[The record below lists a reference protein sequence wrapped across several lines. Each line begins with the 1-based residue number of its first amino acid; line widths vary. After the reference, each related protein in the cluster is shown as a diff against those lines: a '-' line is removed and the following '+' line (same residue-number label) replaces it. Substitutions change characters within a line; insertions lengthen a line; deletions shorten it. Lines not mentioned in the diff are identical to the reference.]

1 MRPRRL
7 PILLLL
13 ASLASPGPARGGDP
27 PRGTL
32 FIIGGGTRTP
42 EMIARFVELAGG
54 PGTASILVLP
64 MASSTPE
71 TVGVRQAEGFRRA
84 GAARAESMVFDRTA
98 AALEST
104 VRRLQGFT
112 GVFFSGG
119 DQSRLTA
126 ALAGTPVLERLHAM
140 YREGAVIGGTS
151 AGAAVM
157 SAVMITGG
165 ESLNRDT
172 ANAFSLI
179 RRDNVETAPGFGFIE
194 TAVIDQHFVRRK
206 RHNRL
211 LSVVL
216 ERPHLLGIGIDEAT
230 AVVVT
235 RGAAFDVLGGGS
247 VIVFDAAGARDVAAD
262 ENGNLAAAEIRT
274 HILVNG
280 DSYDLTARQPR
291 RRTGAHAR

>member
-7 PILLLL
+7 QILLLL
-13 ASLASPGPARGGDP
+13 ALLASPVPSRGEDP

-42 EMIARFVELAGG
+42 EMISRFVELAGG

-64 MASSTPE
+64 MASSDPE
-71 TVGVRQAEGFRRA
+71 TVGARQAEGFLRA
-84 GAARAESMVFDRTA
+84 GAVRAEHMVFDRTA
-98 AALEST
+98 AAADST
-104 VRRLQGFT
+104 IRRLEGFT

-119 DQSRLTA
+119 DQSRLA
-126 ALAGTPVLERLHAM
+126 AVLAGTPVLERLRTM
-140 YREGAVIGGTS
+140 YRQGAVIGGTS

-157 SAVMITGG
+157 SAVMITGN
-165 ESLNRDT
+165 ETLNRDT

-179 RRDNVETAPGFGFIE
+179 RKNNIETAPGFGFIE

-230 AVVVT
+230 AIVVN
-235 RGAAFDVLGGGS
+235 RGAAFDVLGEGS

-262 ENGNLAAAEIRT
+262 GNGNLAAAEIRT
-274 HILVNG
+274 HILVHG
-280 DSYDLTARQPR
+280 DSYDLAARQPR
-291 RRTGAHAR
+291 RRTGVHAR